1 MKNLLIKSLIA
12 TLFLSLFFAGCSQK
26 ESNLQMLPNISK
38 AKVKRIEFK
47 DIKGFYEDD
56 LSLAFEVFKKD
67 CKRAKRYNLFEDIC
81 LKAENFSNP
90 SQFFTENFTAYELHN
105 DDGTNEGLIT
115 GYYEPLLF
123 GSRTKNEEYKYPIY
137 KTPKDMYVIDLSAAY
152 PELDKYRLRGK
163 VVNGKILAY
172 DERAELNKRDDLEA
186 ICYVNDEID
195 LFFLQIQ
202 GSGKVQLDTGEF
214 VNVGYSNQN
223 GHKYFAIGRALLKEG
238 VLEKTGASLQ
248 GIKRYL
254 KENPSKIE
262 SILNKNKS
270 YIFFTERKQSATGA
284 LGTPL
289 VAHRNLAV
297 DRKYI
302 PLGMPVFINTKNSV
316 SQEKIDTLMVAADVG
331 GAIKGQI
338 RADFYFG
345 NGDNAELWAGGM
357 KEKGKLTILV
367 PNEKIETTKK

>member
-12 TLFLSLFFAGCSQK
+12 TLFLTLFFAGCSQK
-26 ESNLQMLPNISK
+26 ESKLEMLPNISK

-214 VNVGYSNQN
+214 INVGYSNQN

>member
-1 MKNLLIKSLIA
+1 MKNLLIKSLIT
-12 TLFLSLFFAGCSQK
+12 TLFLTLFFAGCSQK
-26 ESNLQMLPNISK
+26 ESKLEMLPNISK

-105 DDGTNEGLIT
+105 DNGTNEGLIT

-137 KTPKDMYVIDLSAAY
+137 TTPKDMYVIDLSAAY

-214 VNVGYSNQN
+214 INVGYSNQN

-367 PNEKIETTKK
+367 PNEKIETIKK